1 MTFDLLP
8 SSQVNEVDH
17 GCPGHALT
25 CFIGRLLDEGDSN
38 NSVSSTKKKQF
49 SFNYHK
55 KTQFYWQH
63 APKLLSTNDLIFNR
77 TIKV

>member
-25 CFIGRLLDEGDSN
+25 RFIGRLLDEGDSN
-38 NSVSSTKKKQF
+38 NSVSSTKKRKNSVVIITKF
-49 SFNYHK
+49 

-63 APKLLSTNDLIFNR
+63 APKLISTNDLIF
-77 TIKV
+77 

>member
-25 CFIGRLLDEGDSN
+25 RFIGRLLDEGDSN
-38 NSVSSTKKKQF
+38 NSVSSTKKKKKF
-49 SFNYHK
+49 SCNYHK
-55 KTQFYWQH
+55 RLNSIGSMLQNSYLQM
-63 APKLLSTNDLIFNR
+63 I
-77 TIKV
+77 

>member
-25 CFIGRLLDEGDSN
+25 CFIGRLLDEGDGN
-38 NSVSSTKKKQF
+38 NSVSSTKKKKF
-49 SFNYHK
+49 SCNYMCITK
-55 KTQFYWQH
+55 DSILLAACSKTHIY
-63 APKLLSTNDLIFNR
+63 K
-77 TIKV
+77 

>member
-8 SSQVNEVDH
+8 SSQVNKVDH

-25 CFIGRLLDEGDSN
+25 RFIGRLLDEGDGN

-49 SFNYHK
+49 SCNYHK
-55 KTQFYWQH
+55 RLNSIGSMLQSSYLQM
-63 APKLLSTNDLIFNR
+63 I
-77 TIKV
+77 